1 MKNIYCDSYL
11 TPSGSDFLLSDFSIH
26 IIPLQGIHESAGIV
40 FSYLAQDEDQPA
52 LLSPRQVRVRTTCG
66 AGQPMGESFR
76 FAPLSAYMTGYVR
89 NWL

>member
-66 AGQPMGESFR
+66 LVNQWVKASDLPPSL
-76 FAPLSAYMTGYVR
+76 PI
-89 NWL
+89 